1 MSDQFLDL
9 LYGEAPREAFDEVV
23 TEAMA
28 AGVTGDELERLRQH
42 RTVALRIR
50 EQMER
55 QRQREAE
62 MSALYETANDLTAI
76 RDVDAILTAIVRRAR
91 SLLHADMTYLSLNDE
106 ADGASYMKVTD
117 GALTPEFRRLRLPL
131 GTGLLGLVA
140 QTGEPYYTE
149 DYQNDERFLHREFI
163 DTAVEGEKIRAIL
176 GVPLTVEGTVIGALL
191 AVHRNVRRFP
201 PGEVSLL
208 MSFAAHAAVALENA
222 RLFERIDRANQQVR
236 AQAEAVEVAAD
247 AHDKLTDV
255 LLHGGGVADVADVVA
270 QVLHGSVVVL
280 DSEGHCLAGHGDG
293 LAVEGLADT
302 CLADAV
308 AEARASGRSVEV
320 RTPGSSTGSSPG
332 SSPGVPSYV
341 AVALAGSEHL
351 GTLVLHGLPSELGL
365 ADRRTLERGALVTAL
380 VLLFSR
386 SVAEAEERVR
396 GELLSDLLDGRDLD
410 ESRLRERARRQ
421 RAALDGPTVVAVA
434 LVEGVERHRAA
445 QTAAR
450 LGGELQGLAG
460 EHDGRVVLVAPV
472 AVSSGDPL
480 AVARQLHDRLRAAG
494 GTCTVGVAPA
504 AAGPGD
510 VAAAYLEARRCLDTL
525 VTLGRTG
532 EVSDP
537 AGLGLARLLLG
548 QNGPD
553 ELDAFITS
561 MVGPV
566 LAYDERRGTELVAT
580 LEAWFASGARPAET
594 AKQLHVH
601 PNTVA
606 QRLDRIST
614 LLGDH
619 WRDPAR
625 GLDVQ
630 LALRL
635 WRLRSA

>member
-1 MSDQFLDL
+1 MSEQFLDL

-23 TEAMA
+23 TAATA
-28 AGVTGDELERLRQH
+28 AGVEGEDLERLREH
-42 RTVALRIR
+42 RAVALRIR

-76 RDVDAILTAIVRRAR
+76 RDVDAILAAIVRRAR

-149 DYQNDERFLHREFI
+149 DYQHDARFLHREFI
-163 DTAVEGEKIRAIL
+163 DSAVDGEKIRAIL
-176 GVPLTVEGTVIGALL
+176 GVPLTVEGKVIGALL
-191 AVHRNVRRFP
+191 AVHRNVRRVP

-208 MSFAAHAAVALENA
+208 RSFAAHAAVALENA
-222 RLFERIDRANQQVR
+222 RLFEQIDLANRQVR
-236 AQAEAVEVAAD
+236 AQAEAVEVAAN
-247 AHDKLTDV
+247 AHDRLTDV
-255 LLHGGGVADVADVVA
+255 LLHD
-270 QVLHGSVVVL
+270 L
-280 DSEGHCLAGHGDG
+280 DH
-293 LAVEGLADT
+293 
-302 CLADAV
+302 
-308 AEARASGRSVEV
+308 
-320 RTPGSSTGSSPG
+320 
-332 SSPGVPSYV
+332 
-341 AVALAGSEHL
+341 
-351 GTLVLHGLPSELGL
+351 ELGL

-396 GELLSDLLDGRDLD
+396 GELLSDLLERRDLD

-421 RAALDGPTVVAVA
+421 HADLDGPGVVAVA
-434 LVEGVERHRAA
+434 RVEGVERHRAA
-445 QTAAR
+445 QVAAR

-460 EHDGRVVLVAPV
+460 EHDGRVVLVAP
-472 AVSSGDPL
+472 GEPL
-480 AVARQLHDRLRAAG
+480 AVGASLLERLRAAG
-494 GTCTVGVAPA
+494 GTCTVGVAPTTS
-504 AAGPGD
+504 GPAK
-510 VAAAYLEARRCLDTL
+510 VPEAYAEARRCLDTL
-525 VTLGRTG
+525 VTLGRIG

-548 QNGPD
+548 QNGPG
-553 ELDAFITS
+553 ELDAFIDS
-561 MVGPV
+561 QVGPV
-566 LAYDERRGTELVAT
+566 LAYDDKRGTELVGT
-580 LEAWFASGARPAET
+580 LEAWFACGARPAET
-594 AKQLHVH
+594 AKRLHVH

-606 QRLDRIST
+606 QRLDRIAT
-614 LLGDH
+614 LLGDD

-625 GLDVQ
+625 GLDLQ

-635 WRLRSA
+635 YRLQA

>member
-1 MSDQFLDL
+1 MSEQFLDL
-9 LYGEAPREAFDEVV
+9 LYGEAPREAFDAVV
-23 TEAMA
+23 TGAVDDGLDGPA
-28 AGVTGDELERLRQH
+28 LQRLRDH

-76 RDVDAILTAIVRRAR
+76 RDVDAILAAIVRRAR

-106 ADGASYMKVTD
+106 TDGASYMKVTE

-140 QTGEPYYTE
+140 QTGEPYFTE

-163 DTAVEGEKIRAIL
+163 DSAVDGENIRAIL

-191 AVHRNVRRFP
+191 AVHRQVRRFP
-201 PGEVSLL
+201 PREVSLL

-222 RLFERIDRANQQVR
+222 RLFEKLDTANQQVR
-236 AQAEAVEVAAD
+236 AQAHAVEVAAS

-255 LLHGGGVADVADVVA
+255 LLHGGGVGDVADVVA
-270 QVLHGSVVVL
+270 DVLHGSVVVL
-280 DSEGHCLAGHGDG
+280 DTEGHRLAGESGSVDD
-293 LAVEGLADT
+293 LD
-302 CLADAV
+302 DAIG
-308 AEARASGRSVEV
+308 EARASGRSVRV
-320 RTPGSSTGSSPG
+320 SRPGG
-332 SSPGVPSYV
+332 PSYV

-351 GTLVLHGLPSELGL
+351 GTLLLHGLPGELGL

-396 GELLSDLLDGRDLD
+396 GELLNDLLERRDLD
-410 ESRLRERARRQ
+410 EARLVERARRQ
-421 RAALDGPTVVAVA
+421 HAELEGPTVVAVA
-434 LVEGVERHRAA
+434 AVEGLDRHRAA
-445 QTAAR
+445 QVAAR

-460 EHDGRVVLVAPV
+460 EHDGRVVLVAPAPEDAR
-472 AVSSGDPL
+472 AVG
-480 AVARQLHDRLRAAG
+480 RQLCERVQGAG
-494 GTCTVGVAPA
+494 GSCTVGVAIATGGPA
-504 AAGPGD
+504 E
-510 VAAAYLEARRCLDTL
+510 VAAAYGEARRCLDTL

-548 QNGPD
+548 QNGPE
-553 ELDAFITS
+553 ELDAFIETL
-561 MVGPV
+561 VGPV
-566 LAYDERRGTELVAT
+566 LAYDARRGTELVGT
-580 LEAWFASGARPAET
+580 LEAWFAAGSRPAET
-594 AKQLHVH
+594 AKRLHVH

-606 QRLDRIST
+606 QRLDRVST
-614 LLGDH
+614 LLGED

-635 WRLRSA
+635 FRLRAR

>member
-1 MSDQFLDL
+1 MSDEFLDL
-9 LYGEAPREAFDEVV
+9 LYGEAPREAFDTVV
-23 TEAMA
+23 TAAMEA
-28 AGVTGDELERLRQH
+28 GLEGEELDRLRRH
-42 RTVALRIR
+42 RAVALRIR

-62 MSALYETANDLTAI
+62 MSALYETASDLTAI
-76 RDVDAILTAIVRRAR
+76 RDVDEILTAIVRRAR

-149 DYQNDERFLHREFI
+149 DYQHDSRFLHREFI
-163 DTAVEGEKIRAIL
+163 DSAVDGERIRAIL
-176 GVPLTVEGTVIGALL
+176 GVPLTVEGKVIGALL

-201 PGEVSLL
+201 PREVSLL

-222 RLFERIDRANQQVR
+222 RLFEQIDRANRQVR
-236 AQAEAVEVAAD
+236 AQAEAVEVAAN
-247 AHDKLTDV
+247 AHDRLTDV
-255 LLHGGGVADVADVVA
+255 LLHGGGVSDVADVVA
-270 QVLHGSVVVL
+270 GVLRGRLVVL
-280 DSEGHCLAGHGDG
+280 DSEGHRLAGTGTESLDG
-293 LAVEGLADT
+293 LD
-302 CLADAV
+302 DAV
-308 AEARASGRSVEV
+308 AEARASGRSVAV
-320 RTPGSSTGSSPG
+320 ARPDGPA
-332 SSPGVPSYV
+332 YV
-341 AVALAGSEHL
+341 AVALAGTEHL
-351 GTLVLHGLPSELGL
+351 GTLLLHGLDHELGL

-396 GELLSDLLDGRDLD
+396 GELLSDLIERRDLD
-410 ESRLRERARRQ
+410 LSRLRERARRQ
-421 RAALDGPTVVAVA
+421 HADLDAPGVVAVA
-434 LVEGVERHRAA
+434 RVEGLERHRAA
-445 QTAAR
+445 QVAAR

-460 EHDGRVVLVAPV
+460 EHDGRVVLVAP
-472 AVSSGDPL
+472 GEPL
-480 AVARQLHDRLRAAG
+480 AVGRSLRERVHAAG
-494 GTCTVGVAPA
+494 GRCTVGVARTARGPA
-504 AAGPGD
+504 KVPE
-510 VAAAYLEARRCLDTL
+510 AYAEARRCLDTL

-553 ELDAFITS
+553 ELAAFIDS
-561 MVGPV
+561 QVGPV
-566 LAYDERRGTELVAT
+566 LAYDEKRGTELVGT

-594 AKQLHVH
+594 AKRLHVH
-601 PNTVA
+601 PNTVS
-606 QRLDRIST
+606 QRLDRIGT
-614 LLGDH
+614 LLGDD

-635 WRLRSA
+635 YRLRAT